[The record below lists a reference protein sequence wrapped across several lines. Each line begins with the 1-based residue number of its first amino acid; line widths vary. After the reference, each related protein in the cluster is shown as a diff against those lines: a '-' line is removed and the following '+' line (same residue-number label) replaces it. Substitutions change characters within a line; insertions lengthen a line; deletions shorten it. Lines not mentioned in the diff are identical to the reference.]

1 MIPVNSVLQ
10 VGSFPEIMQAEINRH
25 LKTVLLT
32 NPHDPVPTGSY
43 EAILTRSST
52 PIPVSLL
59 EQIPTLKVITC
70 CGVGYDNLPLDYL
83 KAHGI
88 QATTTPGVLN
98 DAVCEL
104 GIGLLFALLRRLP
117 AADHFVRSGAWQQQA
132 AFPIATTLAGKTVG
146 IVGLGRIGQDLAKRL
161 VAFGVAI
168 AYTGPSDKKL
178 PYAYYSDVNALAKA
192 ADIVILTCPGG
203 PETERI
209 INVAV
214 LKSLGPNGF
223 LINIARGSVVDE
235 SALIFAL
242 QQNTIAG
249 AALDVFE
256 NEPNLNP
263 AFLTLHNVILSPH
276 IGSATSET
284 RVAMT
289 RLAIDNL
296 EAFFNHR
303 PLLTPI
309 H

>member
-32 NPHDPVPTGSY
+32 NPHDPVPAGSY

-59 EQIPTLKVITC
+59 EQIPTLKVIAC

-83 KAHGI
+83 KAHSI
-88 QATTTPGVLN
+88 QASTTPGVLN

-117 AADHFVRSGAWQQQA
+117 AADQFVRSGAWQQQ

-146 IVGLGRIGQDLAKRL
+146 IVGLGRIGQDLAMRL
-161 VAFGVAI
+161 EAFGVTI
-168 AYTGPSDKKL
+168 VYTGPKDKKL
-178 PYAYYSDVNALAKA
+178 NYAFYSDVNGLAKV

-209 INVAV
+209 INAEV
-214 LKSLGPNGF
+214 LKSLGPNGY

-235 SALIFAL
+235 AALIFAL
-242 QQNTIAG
+242 QQNSIAG

-263 AFLTLHNVILSPH
+263 AFVTLHNVILSPH

-284 RVAMT
+284 RSAMT

-296 EAFFNHR
+296 EAFFNQH

>member
-10 VGSFPEIMQAEINRH
+10 VGSFPEIMQAEINRS
-25 LKTVLLT
+25 LKTVQLI
-32 NPHDPVPTGSY
+32 NPHEPVPAGSY
-43 EAILTRSST
+43 EAILTRSNIS
-52 PIPVSLL
+52 IPESLL
-59 EQIPTLKVITC
+59 QQIPTLKVIAC

-88 QATTTPGVLN
+88 QASTTPGVLN

-117 AADHFVRSGAWQQQA
+117 DADRFVRSGAWQEQ
-132 AFPIATTLAGKTVG
+132 AFPITSTLAGKTVG

-161 VAFGVAI
+161 EPFGVTI
-168 AYTGPSDKKL
+168 AYTGPSSKNL
-178 PYAYYSDVNALAKA
+178 PYVFYSSAEALAEV
-192 ADIVILTCPGG
+192 ADVLILTCPGG
-203 PETERI
+203 SETEGMI
-209 INVAV
+209 DEAV
-214 LKSLGPNGF
+214 LKSLGSSGY
-223 LINIARGSVVDE
+223 LVNIARGSVVNE
-235 SALIFAL
+235 PALVAAL

-256 NEPNLNP
+256 NEPKLDP
-263 AFLTLHNVILSPH
+263 AFIQLKNVVLSPH
-276 IGSATSET
+276 IGSATRET
-284 RVAMT
+284 RQAMT

>member
-32 NPHDPVPTGSY
+32 NPHDPVPAGSY

-59 EQIPTLKVITC
+59 EQIPTLKVIAC

-83 KAHGI
+83 KAHSI
-88 QATTTPGVLN
+88 QASTTPGVLN

-117 AADHFVRSGAWQQQA
+117 AADQFVRSGAWQQQ

-146 IVGLGRIGQDLAKRL
+146 IVGLGRIGQDLAMRL
-161 VAFGVAI
+161 EAFGVTI
-168 AYTGPSDKKL
+168 VYTGPKDKKL
-178 PYAYYSDVNALAKA
+178 KYAFYSDVNGLAKV

-209 INVAV
+209 INAEV
-214 LKSLGPNGF
+214 LKSLGPNGY

-235 SALIFAL
+235 AALIFAL
-242 QQNTIAG
+242 QQNSIAG

-263 AFLTLHNVILSPH
+263 AFVTLHNVILSPH

-284 RVAMT
+284 RSAMT

-296 EAFFNHR
+296 EAFFNQH

>member
-1 MIPVNSVLQ
+1 
-10 VGSFPEIMQAEINRH
+10 
-25 LKTVLLT
+25 
-32 NPHDPVPTGSY
+32 
-43 EAILTRSST
+43 
-52 PIPVSLL
+52 LL
-59 EQIPTLKVITC
+59 EQIPTLKVIAC

-88 QATTTPGVLN
+88 QASTTPGVLN

-117 AADHFVRSGAWQQQA
+117 AADLFARSGAWQQQA
-132 AFPIATTLAGKTVG
+132 FPITTTLAGKTVG

-161 VAFGVAI
+161 ELFGVTI
-168 AYTGPSDKKL
+168 AYTGPSAKNS
-178 PYAYYSDVNALAKA
+178 PYPFYGSVVALAEA
-192 ADIVILTCPGG
+192 VDVLILTCPGG
-203 PETERI
+203 PETERMI
-209 INVAV
+209 DASV
-214 LKSLGPNGF
+214 LNALGPNGY
-223 LINIARGSVVDE
+223 LVNIARGSVVDE
-235 SALIFAL
+235 SALISAL
-242 QQNTIAG
+242 QQNRIAG

-256 NEPNLNP
+256 NEPQLNS
-263 AFLTLHNVILSPH
+263 AFIPLHNVVLSPH

-284 RVAMT
+284 RQAMT

>member
-10 VGSFPEIMQAEINRH
+10 VGSFPEIMQTEINRH

-32 NPHDPVPTGSY
+32 NPHDPVPAGSY

-59 EQIPTLKVITC
+59 EQIPSLKVIAC

-83 KAHGI
+83 KAHSI
-88 QATTTPGVLN
+88 QASTTPGVLN

-117 AADHFVRSGAWQQQA
+117 AADQFVRSGAWQQQ

-146 IVGLGRIGQDLAKRL
+146 IVGLGRIGQDLATRL
-161 VAFGVAI
+161 EAFGVTI
-168 AYTGPSDKKL
+168 AYTGPKDKNLK
-178 PYAYYSDVNALAKA
+178 YAFYSDVNALAKV

-209 INVAV
+209 INAEV
-214 LKSLGPNGF
+214 LKSLGSNGF

-235 SALIFAL
+235 AALIFAL

-296 EAFFNHR
+296 KAFFNQH

>member
-32 NPHDPVPTGSY
+32 NPHDPVPAGSY

-59 EQIPTLKVITC
+59 EQIPALKVIAC

-88 QATTTPGVLN
+88 QASTTPGVLN

-117 AADHFVRSGAWQQQA
+117 AADQFVRSGAWQQQQP
-132 AFPIATTLAGKTVG
+132 FPIATTLAGKTVG
-146 IVGLGRIGQDLAKRL
+146 IVGLGRIGQDLARRL
-161 VAFGVAI
+161 MGFGVTI

-178 PYAYYSDVNALAKA
+178 PYTYYRDVNALAKA

-203 PETERI
+203 PQTEQM
-209 INVAV
+209 INAEV

-235 SALIFAL
+235 AALIFAL
-242 QQNTIAG
+242 QQNSIAG

-256 NEPNLNP
+256 NEPKLNS

-284 RVAMT
+284 RLAMT
-289 RLAIDNL
+289 RLAINNL
-296 EAFFNHR
+296 EACFNQH

>member
-32 NPHDPVPTGSY
+32 NPHDPVPAGSY

-52 PIPVSLL
+52 PIPVGLL
-59 EQIPTLKVITC
+59 EQIPTLKVIAC

-83 KAHGI
+83 KAHSI
-88 QATTTPGVLN
+88 QASTTPGVLN

-117 AADHFVRSGAWQQQA
+117 AADQFVRSGAWQQQ

-146 IVGLGRIGQDLAKRL
+146 IVGLGRIGQDLAMRL
-161 VAFGVAI
+161 EAFGVTI
-168 AYTGPSDKKL
+168 VYTGPKDKKL
-178 PYAYYSDVNALAKA
+178 KYAFYSDVNGLAKV

-209 INVAV
+209 INAEV
-214 LKSLGPNGF
+214 LKSLGPNGY

-235 SALIFAL
+235 AALIFAL
-242 QQNTIAG
+242 QQNSIAG

-263 AFLTLHNVILSPH
+263 AFVTLHNVILSPH

-284 RVAMT
+284 RSAMT

-296 EAFFNHR
+296 EAFFNQH

>member
-25 LKTVLLT
+25 LKTVRLT
-32 NPHDPVPTGSY
+32 NPHEPVPAGSY

-59 EQIPTLKVITC
+59 EQIPTLKVIAC

-88 QATTTPGVLN
+88 QASTTPGVLN

-117 AADHFVRSGAWQQQA
+117 AADHFVRSGAWQQQQV
-132 AFPIATTLAGKTVG
+132 FPIATTLAGKTVG

-161 VAFGVAI
+161 VAFGVTI

-178 PYAYYSDVNALAKA
+178 PYAYYGDVNALAKA

-203 PETERI
+203 PETERM
-209 INVAV
+209 INAEA

-235 SALIFAL
+235 AALIFAL
-242 QQNTIAG
+242 QQNGIAG

-256 NEPNLNP
+256 NEPKINP

-284 RVAMT
+284 RLAMT
-289 RLAIDNL
+289 RLAIENL
-296 EAFFNHR
+296 DAFFNQH